1 MISISVSFAARKN
14 NFLKTKIF
22 WVMKLSHLA
31 ETLIGSEIIKLA
43 GEIKEKQAKGEKIY
57 NFTIGDFDPKVF
69 PIPAEFEEE
78 IIAAYKDHYTNY
90 PPADGILELR
100 KAVGEFIQEH
110 EHLTYDPTREIV
122 ISCGGR
128 PIIYATFRTILDRGE
143 KVVYATPSWNN
154 NHYTHFLEA
163 EHVVLETKPENDFMP
178 TAAELKP
185 LLKGATL
192 LALCSPQNPTGT
204 AFGKQQLEEICDLV
218 IAENKSR
225 GADEKPLYILF
236 DQMYWVLTFGQ
247 TVHYTPI
254 SLRPELKDY
263 TIIIDGMSKAF
274 AATGVRVGWALG
286 PAHVI
291 GKMKA
296 ILSHV
301 GAWSPMAEQHAAAKY
316 LRRKDEVNAYLKSFK
331 AAIEERLQG
340 IYEGFESLKKAGHP
354 VEAIAPQAAIY
365 LTLKIDLVGKTT
377 ADGTVLADQAAV
389 TSYILNEAK
398 LGLVPF
404 YAFGSAKNSPWYR
417 LSVGTC
423 VKEEIPG
430 MIAQLKAA
438 LEKLK

>member
-1 MISISVSFAARKN
+1 
-14 NFLKTKIF
+14 
-22 WVMKLSHLA
+22 MKLSHLA

-43 GEIKEKQAKGEKIY
+43 GEIKAKQAKGEKIY

-69 PIPAEFEEE
+69 PIPAEFEQE
-78 IIAAYKDHYTNY
+78 IITAYKEHYTNY
-90 PPADGILELR
+90 PPADGIPELR
-100 KAVGEFIQEH
+100 KAVGEFISEH
-110 EHLTYDPTREIV
+110 EKLTYDPTSEIV

-128 PIIYATFRTILDRGE
+128 PIIYATFRTIVDRGE

-163 EHVVLETKPENDFMP
+163 EHVVLETKAENDFMP

-225 GADEKPLYILF
+225 GADEKPLYVLF

-247 TVHYTPI
+247 TVHHTPV
-254 SLRPELKDY
+254 SLRPEMRDY
-263 TIIIDGMSKAF
+263 TVFIDGMSKAF

-291 GKMKA
+291 GKMKS

-301 GAWSPMAEQHAAAKY
+301 GAWSPMAEQHAAARY
-316 LRRKDEVNAYLKSFK
+316 LGRKAEVNAYLKSFK
-331 AAIEERLQG
+331 AAIEERLTK
-340 IYEGFESLKKAGHP
+340 IYEGFDSLKKAGYA
-354 VEAIAPQAAIY
+354 VEAIVPQAAIY
-365 LTLKIDLVGKTT
+365 LTIKIDLVGKKT

-398 LGLVPF
+398 LALVPF
-404 YAFGSAKNSPWYR
+404 SAFGADKKSPWYR
-417 LSVGTC
+417 MSVGTC
-423 VKEEIPG
+423 VKEEIPA
-430 MIAQLKAA
+430 MLAQLKAA
-438 LEKLK
+438 LEKLN

>member
-1 MISISVSFAARKN
+1 
-14 NFLKTKIF
+14 
-22 WVMKLSHLA
+22 MKLSHLA

-43 GEIKEKQAKGEKIY
+43 AEIKEKQAKGEKIY

-69 PIPAEFEEE
+69 PIPVEFEQE
-78 IIAAYKDHYTNY
+78 IITAYKEHLTNY
-90 PPADGILELR
+90 PPADGIAELR
-100 KAVGEFIQEH
+100 QAVGDFIAER
-110 EHLTYDPTREIV
+110 EGLSYDPAKEIV

-163 EHVVLETKPENDFMP
+163 EHVVLETTPENDFMP

-204 AFGKQQLEEICDLV
+204 AFGKHQLEEICDLV
-218 IAENKSR
+218 LAENKSR
-225 GADEKPLYILF
+225 GADEKPLYVLF
-236 DQMYWVLTFGQ
+236 DQMYWVLTFGE
-247 TVHYTPI
+247 TEHHTPVG
-254 SLRPELKDY
+254 LRPEMRNY
-263 TIIIDGMSKAF
+263 TIFIDGMSKAF

-291 GKMKA
+291 AKMKS

-301 GAWSPMAEQHAAAKY
+301 GAWSPMAEQKAAARY
-316 LRRKDEVNAYLKSFK
+316 LVQKENVNTYLKHFK
-331 AAIEERLQG
+331 GEIEERLVKIYQG
-340 IYEGFESLKKAGHP
+340 FDKLKNAGHQ

-365 LTLKIDLVGKTT
+365 LTVKFDLVGKTT
-377 ADGTVLADQAAV
+377 ADGTALADQAAV

-398 LGLVPF
+398 LALVPF
-404 YAFGSAKNSPWYR
+404 SAFGSAKNSPWYR

-423 VKEEIPG
+423 VKEEIPA
-430 MIAQLKAA
+430 MFEKLQAA

>member
-1 MISISVSFAARKN
+1 
-14 NFLKTKIF
+14 
-22 WVMKLSHLA
+22 MKLSHLA

-69 PIPAEFEEE
+69 PIPAEFEQE
-78 IIAAYKDHYTNY
+78 IINAYKEHYTNY
-90 PPADGILELR
+90 PPADGIPELR
-100 KAVGEFIQEH
+100 KAVGEFIAER
-110 EHLTYDPTREIV
+110 ENLTYDPNSEIV

-128 PIIYATFRTILDRGE
+128 PIIYATYRTLVDRGE
-143 KVVYATPSWNN
+143 KVIYATPSWNN

-163 EHVVLETKPENDFMP
+163 EHVVLETRVENDFMP

-204 AFGKQQLEEICDLV
+204 AFAKQQLEEICDLV
-218 IAENKSR
+218 IAENKMR
-225 GADEKPLYILF
+225 GENEKPLFVMF
-236 DQMYWVLTFGQ
+236 DQMYWVLTFGD
-247 TVHYTPI
+247 THHYNPVG
-254 SLRPELKDY
+254 LRPEMKPF
-263 TIIIDGMSKAF
+263 TIFIDGMSKSF

-286 PAHVI
+286 PANVI

-301 GAWSPMAEQHAAAKY
+301 GAWSPMAEQKAAAKY
-316 LRRKDEVNAYLKSFK
+316 LAQKENVNTYLKHFK
-331 AAIEERLQG
+331 AEIEERLVK
-340 IYEGFESLKKAGHP
+340 IYAGFTALKNAGHN

-377 ADGTVLADQAAV
+377 AEGKKLESQSDV

-398 LGLVPF
+398 LAVVPF
-404 YAFGSAKNSPWYR
+404 SAFGASKTSPWYR
-417 LSVGTC
+417 MSVGTC
-423 VKEEIPG
+423 VKEEIPE
-430 MIAQLKAA
+430 MLEKLKAA
-438 LEKLK
+438 LEKLS

>member
-1 MISISVSFAARKN
+1 
-14 NFLKTKIF
+14 
-22 WVMKLSHLA
+22 MKLSHLA

-78 IIAAYKDHYTNY
+78 IITAYKEHFTNY

-100 KAVGEFIQEH
+100 KAVGEFISEH
-110 EHLTYDPTREIV
+110 EHLNYDPTKEIV

-143 KVVYATPSWNN
+143 KVIYATPSWNN

-204 AFGKQQLEEICDLV
+204 AFGKQQLEDICDLV

-225 GADEKPLYILF
+225 AADEKPLYIMF

-247 TVHYTPI
+247 TQHYTPV
-254 SLRPELKDY
+254 SLRPELRDY
-263 TIIIDGMSKAF
+263 TIFIDGMSKAF

-291 GKMKA
+291 SKMKS

-316 LRRKDEVNAYLKSFK
+316 LRRKDEVNTYLKSFK
-331 AAIEERLQG
+331 AEVEERLQR
-340 IYEGFESLKKAGHP
+340 IYEGFDALKKAGHS

-365 LTLKIDLVGKTT
+365 LTLKIDLVGKKT
-377 ADGTVLADQAAV
+377 ADGKVLEDQAAV
-389 TSYILNEAK
+389 TSYILDEAK

-417 LSVGTC
+417 MSVGTC
-423 VKEEIPG
+423 VKEEIPA
-430 MIAQLKAA
+430 MLAQLKAA